1 MTAVFTGAYAG
12 AYDRLYD
19 EKDYDGECNALE
31 RMFAEFG
38 AGRIQSVLDL
48 GCGTGSHAVRMAR
61 RGYSLTGVDASVAML
76 DVAERKAEAAGVS
89 LNLLAADLRSLSLG
103 AQFDAVVMM
112 FAVLG
117 YQTTNEDVSRALEVV
132 RKHLRPGGVFIAD
145 FWFGPAV
152 LCQRPSD
159 RVRVIDR
166 AGRRTIRTA
175 QPDLSVMRHVCD
187 VHYNV
192 IAIEDDRVVS
202 QDTEEHAM
210 RFFFPLELDAL
221 CAAAGLGLT
230 TLRRFPEL
238 DIAPSEAT
246 WNAALVAQ

>member
-1 MTAVFTGAYAG
+1 MTEVFTDAYAD

-19 EKDYDGECNALE
+19 EKDYDGECSALE

-38 AGRIQSVLDL
+38 TGRIRSVLDL
-48 GCGTGSHAVRMAR
+48 GCGTGSHAVRLAL
-61 RGYSLTGVDASVAML
+61 RGYHVTGVDASIAML
-76 DVAERKAEAAGVS
+76 GVAERKAAAAGVTPS
-89 LNLLAADLRSLSLG
+89 LLAADLRSLSLG

-117 YQTTNEDVSRALEVV
+117 YQTTNEDVSRALQAV
-132 RKHLRPGGVFIAD
+132 RKHLRPGGVFFAD

-152 LCQRPSD
+152 LRDRPSD
-159 RVRVIDR
+159 RVRVIDS

-175 QPDLSVMRHVCD
+175 EPYLSVMRHVCD

-192 IAIEDDRVVS
+192 IEIEDDRVIS
-202 QDTEEHAM
+202 QDTEDHAM
-210 RFFFPLELDAL
+210 RFYFPLEIEAL
-221 CAAAGLGLT
+221 CASAGLRLT
-230 TLRRFPEL
+230 ALRRFPEL
-238 DIAPSEAT
+238 DCAPSEAT